1 MNKVLKWILIICTG
15 GILLYLATSF
25 FAVFMLTYFSSSKR
39 INHPEEERI
48 FERIKKDYHIE
59 TIERSP
65 EFERQVK
72 NQDTL
77 TYTLYLYSKKNC
89 DIEPDSMK
97 NNALGIA
104 KEINNIHLESKYYK
118 YRLVFSCKAYNPN
131 GSNFEFL
138 RKDLIP

>member
-15 GILLYLATSF
+15 SILLYLAASF

-89 DIEPDSMK
+89 NIEPDSMK
-97 NNALGIA
+97 KNALGIA

-131 GSNFEFL
+131 GFDFEFL

>member
-15 GILLYLATSF
+15 GILLYLAASF

-39 INHPEEERI
+39 INLPAEEKA
-48 FERIKKDYHIE
+48 FEKIKKVYHIE

-72 NQDTL
+72 NQDTI
-77 TYTLYLYSKKNC
+77 TYTLYLYSKSNC
-89 DIEPDSMK
+89 NIEPDSLK
-97 NNALGIA
+97 KNALRIA
-104 KEINNIHLESKYYK
+104 KEIDNIHLESKYYK

-131 GSNFEFL
+131 GFDFEFL
-138 RKDLIP
+138 RKDIIP